1 MDTLEGIVERITYYN
16 EETGYTVL
24 RLKARGRGGP
34 PIGDQGLITI
44 VGNLPEITP
53 GESLKLR
60 GQWTTHRDHGRQ
72 FKAESCEQVLPATV
86 EGIKK
91 YLGSGL
97 IKGVGPVTAER
108 IVKKFG
114 LETLD
119 VLDHD
124 PGRIREV
131 LGVGPK
137 RATSIG
143 QAWADQKVIKQVML
157 FLQSH
162 GVTTGLAVK
171 IFKQY
176 GDAAIDLVQSN
187 PYQLASDIYGIGFK
201 TADKIARELGLP
213 PDAPTRVAAGVT
225 YTLSQSADQG
235 HVFLPQSAL
244 VREAM
249 VMLDVKPE
257 LVIASF
263 EPLEKADQIKR
274 EVFYPIVD
282 SLSGTGGRQPQPSVD
297 ELLAGNQRTSEYP
310 VTEERLS
317 PPPPASL
324 SLRAIKEEPIIY
336 LTPFYH
342 GEVGVARRLSTLL
355 DTPTSRLTELAHAD
369 WAGLFN
375 DLDAI
380 AGSHSTARLSDMQRA
395 AVRTALTPSGKVTVL
410 TGGPGTG
417 KTTTVRAII
426 TLLERFGKRYALAA
440 PTGRAAKRLNE
451 ATERTAKTIHR
462 LLEFSPAEGFKRN
475 EFYPLDIDTLIVDEA
490 SMIDLLLM
498 NHLLKAVPPG
508 AHVLLVGDVDQ
519 LPSVGAGDVLR
530 DVIGSGRAA
539 VIRLD
544 VIFRQAQNSLIITNA
559 HRINKGQ
566 MPITPKDAGDFFMFV
581 KDDAEQ
587 AAQLVAELVT
597 SRIPNKFGI
606 DPWDIQV
613 LAPMY
618 RGAAGVSALNANLQL
633 ALNPPSSRKIER
645 RLSGTLF
652 RVGDRVMQ
660 TRNNYNKDVYN
671 GDMGR
676 VTEIDLVNQS
686 LRVTIDDRPIDYDW
700 AEADELAPAYAVS
713 VHKAQGSEYPA
724 IVLTLLPQHYLMLQ
738 RNLLYT
744 AITRARRLCVLVG
757 SRRAVAMAVKN
768 NQVTE
773 RYSGLLARLQ
783 R

>member
-16 EETGYTVL
+16 EENGYTVL
-24 RLKARGRGGP
+24 RLKPRGRAGP
-34 PIGDQGLITI
+34 LLPDQGLVTV

-60 GQWTTHRDHGRQ
+60 GQWAAHKNYGRQ
-72 FKAESCEQVLPATV
+72 FKAETCEQVRPATI
-86 EGIKK
+86 EGIRK

-108 IVKKFG
+108 IVKKYG
-114 LETLD
+114 TDTLD
-119 VLDHD
+119 VLDHR
-124 PGRIREV
+124 PERIREV

-137 RATSIG
+137 RAASIA
-143 QAWADQKVIKQVML
+143 QAWADQKIIKQVML

-176 GDAAIDLVQSN
+176 GDAAIDVVQSN
-187 PYQLASDIYGIGFK
+187 PYRLADDVYGIGFK

-213 PDAPTRVAAGVT
+213 PDSPARVAAGVT
-225 YTLSQSADQG
+225 YTLSQSADRG

-244 VREAM
+244 VREASA
-249 VMLDVKPE
+249 LLEVKPGQVE
-257 LVIASF
+257 AAF
-263 EPLEKADQIKR
+263 DPLIQAEQIKR
-274 EVFYPIVD
+274 EIVYPIVGALPRKPAPE
-282 SLSGTGGRQPQPSVD
+282 LSHPPRD
-297 ELLAGNQRTSEYP
+297 EYP
-310 VTEERLS
+310 DNRERLS
-317 PPPPASL
+317 FTPPVDQRARALLEDPA
-324 SLRAIKEEPIIY
+324 IY

-342 GEVGVARRLSTLL
+342 GEVGVARRLSALI
-355 DTPTSRLTELAHAD
+355 DAPASRLRQFAAAD
-369 WAGLFN
+369 WPRLFN
-375 DLDAI
+375 ELDAV
-380 AGSHSTARLSDMQRA
+380 AGRHATARLSDRQREAVRA
-395 AVRTALTPSGKVTVL
+395 ALGPAGKVAVL

-426 TLLERFGKRYALAA
+426 TLLERFGRTFALAS
-440 PTGRAAKRLNE
+440 PTGRAAKRLSE
-451 ATERTAKTIHR
+451 ASGRPAKTIHR
-462 LLEFSPAEGFKRN
+462 LLEFSPAEGFKRG
-475 EFYPLDIDTLIVDEA
+475 EHHPLDVDMLIVDEA

-498 NHLLKAVPPG
+498 NNLLKAVSPG
-508 AHVLLVGDVDQ
+508 THLLLVGDVDQ

-530 DVIGSGRAA
+530 DVIDSGRAA

-544 VIFRQAQNSLIITNA
+544 VIFRQAQDSLIITNA

-566 MPITPKDAGDFFMFV
+566 MPLTPAARDARDFFLFT

-587 AAQLVAELVT
+587 AGELVIDLVAR
-597 SRIPNKFGI
+597 RIPARFGFE
-606 DPWDIQV
+606 PWDIQV

-633 ALNPPSSRKIER
+633 TLNPPSPHQAER
-645 RLSGTLF
+645 RLAGTLF

-660 TRNNYNKDVYN
+660 TRNNYDKDVYN

-676 VTEIDLVNQS
+676 VTGIDLENQL
-686 LRVTIDDRPIDYDW
+686 LRVTIDDRAIDYDW
-700 AEADELAPAYAVS
+700 AEADELVPAYAVS

-724 IVLTLLPQHYLMLQ
+724 VVLTLLPQHYLMLQ

-744 AITRARRLCVLVG
+744 AVTRARRLCVVVG
-757 SRRAVAMAVKN
+757 SRRALAMAVRN
-768 NQVTE
+768 NKVAE
-773 RYSGLLARLQ
+773 RFSGLQARLSS
-783 R
+783 

>member
-16 EETGYTVL
+16 DENGYTVL
-24 RLKARGRGGP
+24 RLKPHGRAGP
-34 PIGDQGLITI
+34 LMADQGLVTV
-44 VGNLPEITP
+44 VGNLPEVTP
-53 GESLKLR
+53 GESLRLS

-72 FKAESCEQVLPATV
+72 FKAESCEQIRPATV

-114 LETLD
+114 LDTLE
-119 VLDHD
+119 VLDHR
-124 PGRIREV
+124 PERIREV

-137 RATSIG
+137 RAGSIAT
-143 QAWADQKVIKQVML
+143 AWEDQKVIKQVML

-187 PYQLASDIYGIGFK
+187 PYQLASDIYGVGFR
-201 TADKIARELGLP
+201 TADKIARQLGLP
-213 PDAPTRVAAGVT
+213 PDAPSRVAAGVT

-244 VREAM
+244 VHEASALLE
-249 VMLDVKPE
+249 VQPVQVEAVLG
-257 LVIASF
+257 
-263 EPLEKADQIKR
+263 PLEEADQIKR
-274 EVFYPIVD
+274 EVIYPIGGGPRRRHERQPELDGDDLAVAKRQADEYPIV
-282 SLSGTGGRQPQPSVD
+282 G
-297 ELLAGNQRTSEYP
+297 
-310 VTEERLS
+310 ERPPA
-317 PPPPASL
+317 PPPESRNVQAL
-324 SLRAIKEEPIIY
+324 KEEPAIY

-342 GEVGVARRLSTLL
+342 SEVGVARRLTALVESAA
-355 DTPTSRLTELAHAD
+355 SRLNELAGLD
-369 WAGLFN
+369 WPRVFGG
-375 DLDAI
+375 LDAV
-380 AGSHSTARLSDMQRA
+380 AGKHATTRLSDKQRE
-395 AVRTALTPSGKVTVL
+395 AVRTALSPHGKVTVL

-426 TLLERFGKRYALAA
+426 TLLERYGKRYALTS
-440 PTGRAAKRLNE
+440 PTGRAAKRLSE
-451 ATERTAKTIHR
+451 ATGRPAKTIHR
-462 LLEFSPAEGFKRN
+462 LLEFAPVEGFKRG
-475 EFYPLDIDTLIVDEA
+475 EQHPLDVDMLIVDEA

-498 NHLLKAVPPG
+498 NNLLKAVPPG

-539 VIRLD
+539 VVRLD
-544 VIFRQAQNSLIITNA
+544 VIFRQAQESLIIANA

-566 MPITPKDAGDFFMFV
+566 MPITPKDARDFFHFV
-581 KDDAEQ
+581 KEDPDE
-587 AAQLVAELVT
+587 AAAMAIDVVT
-597 SRIPNKFGI
+597 KRIPAKFGI

-618 RGAAGVSALNANLQL
+618 RGAAGVNALNANLQQ
-633 ALNPPSSRKIER
+633 ALNPPSPNKPER

-652 RVGDRVMQ
+652 RAGDRVMQ
-660 TRNNYNKDVYN
+660 TRNNYDKDVYN
-671 GDMGR
+671 GDIGR
-676 VTEIDLVNQS
+676 VTGIDVEDQL
-686 LRVTIDDRPIDYDW
+686 LRVTIDDRSIDYDW
-700 AEADELAPAYAVS
+700 AEADELVLAYAVS

-724 IVLTLLPQHYLMLQ
+724 VVITMLTQHYLMLQ

-744 AITRARRLCVLVG
+744 AVTRARRLCVVVG
-757 SRRAVAMAVKN
+757 SRRALAMAVKN
-768 NQVTE
+768 NSVAE
-773 RYSGLLARLQ
+773 RYSGLQARLQ